1 MWAPPKVFPLLSSI
15 TLLGSRFTQTHLRD
29 SYFLRIRGFRD
40 TVLTFLRIKMGKGQT
55 CLERGY
61 RRCLH
66 TRYSPQMAVS
76 GRHKVHP
83 RWGPTHISS
92 MFLAGESKSQSEGTQ
107 QIGQMVPPN
116 YKGIR
121 HQQHGFYS
129 LPRFSNLTIKIHE
142 KKDGEVRTPN
152 FSSPPTAFR
161 VIWSKIILYL
171 VSNKTQLITLPGLRW
186 LKILGTGGQKRE
198 GKLFMTCFRNS
209 KAYYWAFSQDAGE
222 EQKPNL
228 KLYT

>member
-1 MWAPPKVFPLLSSI
+1 MWAPPRVFPLLSSI

-29 SYFLRIRGFRD
+29 SYFLWIRGFRD

-152 FSSPPTAFR
+152 FSSPPT
-161 VIWSKIILYL
+161 
-171 VSNKTQLITLPGLRW
+171 
-186 LKILGTGGQKRE
+186 
-198 GKLFMTCFRNS
+198 CF
-209 KAYYWAFSQDAGE
+209 
-222 EQKPNL
+222 
-228 KLYT
+228 